1 MCIFTKLLFNVASA
15 TSAVVRIK
23 ISLFLIL
30 MIVANVAFAD
40 NESLQKFFEDFN
52 ASKDK
57 QEHVKTQCD
66 EQILKTKASLK
77 NVTLQE
83 RTYRIKVA
91 QIECEYQSLSGVF
104 SSTQGILA
112 ALHYAYNEY
121 DKLLNKYY
129 KLYQTEI
136 KKQKNK
142 DLREELLPPGLNI
155 NEKVDILLDEQK
167 AWLKLRD
174 SYEAYIMAQHT
185 HVYDING
192 GGTIYKIDASLARLA
207 FVKKRVDELF
217 YRYLMITRDN
227 GIEFHDMF
235 YCDCGNNGN

>member
-167 AWLKLRD
+167 AWLKLSR
-174 SYEAYIMAQHT
+174 
-185 HVYDING
+185 
-192 GGTIYKIDASLARLA
+192 
-207 FVKKRVDELF
+207 
-217 YRYLMITRDN
+217 
-227 GIEFHDMF
+227 
-235 YCDCGNNGN
+235 